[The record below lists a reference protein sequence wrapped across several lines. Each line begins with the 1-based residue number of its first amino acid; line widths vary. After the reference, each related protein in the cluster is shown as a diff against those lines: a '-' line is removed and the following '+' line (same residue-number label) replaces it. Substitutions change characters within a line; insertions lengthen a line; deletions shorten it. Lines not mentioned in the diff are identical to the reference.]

1 MKSMKFKWIV
11 IRYYDEWT
19 MVATY
24 FNDLSE
30 TFLNKL
36 YDKLEKEAE
45 EEKHLETFKVF
56 LDDDD
61 DILEEII

>member
-1 MKSMKFKWIV
+1 
-11 IRYYDEWT
+11 